1 MSIAHRLLQR
11 IQGFS
16 LGTKLACTF
25 VLLIY
30 GVSMLLTLISLHH
43 QRAALGEEL
52 IQEATLVAENTA
64 RLATDLVLRQDIWEL
79 YKLSRDI
86 AQGEAPGR
94 QHHPVLYAMILNAGG
109 EVLAHSRPAV
119 MRVGAHRPGDPVWER
134 ALAVSTATVLPLDQV
149 WRQGGIEVAAP
160 ILLDGRKLGVVRVGV
175 SHEHLEEHLQQTKRD
190 ALLLSTVL
198 ALAGISLALVISR
211 RMTRPLERL
220 MARADEIS
228 RGQFGSGLPA
238 VTWEKDE
245 IGRLADTFDG
255 MARRL
260 GATLEEMREAREY
273 LRSLLEGADDYI
285 CTADM
290 AGRLTYVNRKFEEL
304 GFIRA
309 DLIGRN
315 FCEILALP
323 DLVRDGCRHACRD
336 RMSCETLFHLV
347 GRTEDVE
354 LRGATG
360 PARLAVV
367 SVTALANG
375 RPEGP
380 MVLMIGKDIT
390 ERRHLEEQLRRSER
404 LAALGVL
411 AAGVAHE
418 IRNPLAG
425 IRLGL
430 EALEGNGV
438 SDTERRD
445 ILARVTGDVHRLNA
459 VVTRMLGL
467 ARTPAPQR
475 VPTDLW
481 RLVDRALF
489 FVGHDL
495 RSRRITVH
503 RHGEA
508 RLWVLG
514 DPDQIQQVL
523 LNLLLNAAEA
533 MPDGGALRLVGRRV
547 DSWSGGAVDSSEPV
561 HQSTHPPIHIGGDWV
576 ELAVGDTGPGI
587 RPEDLPQLFTPFFT
601 SKDRG
606 TGLGLFICRRIVAEH
621 NGALTVESTPGA
633 GTTVTLVLPAAE
645 GADAPAVEAGHDAA

>member
-1 MSIAHRLLQR
+1 MRIAHRLLQR
-11 IQGFS
+11 IQGLS

-119 MRVGAHRPGDPVWER
+119 MRVGARRPGDPVWER

-220 MARADEIS
+220 MARADELS

-260 GATLEEMREAREY
+260 GATLEEMREAREN

-290 AGRLTYVNRKFEEL
+290 EGRLTYVNRKFVEL
-304 GFIRA
+304 GYIQA
-309 DLIGRN
+309 DLLGRK
-315 FCEILALP
+315 FCEVVVLP
-323 DLVRDGCRHACRD
+323 DPVRAGCPQMCRQG
-336 RMSCETLFHLV
+336 MSCETLRRLV

-354 LRGATG
+354 LRSAAPKESVPSLDGMRTG
-360 PARLAVV
+360 PPRLAVV
-367 SVTALANG
+367 SVTALAHG
-375 RPEGP
+375 RSERLTL
-380 MVLMIGKDIT
+380 LMIAKDIT
-390 ERRHLEEQLRRSER
+390 ERKELELRLIRSER
-404 LAALGVL
+404 LASIGEL
-411 AAGVAHE
+411 AGGMAHE
-418 IRNPLAG
+418 IRNPLGSIYTAANLLSFDQG
-425 IRLGL
+425 VAINTDHLALLRVVKQEARRLNRILTDFLEFARPRQPNPVRCNLNALCEETL
-430 EALEGNGV
+430 EALRYDEAAKGKEIQKALDPFLPSLLVDADQMRQALWNIALNALQATGDGGRLTVSSSV
-438 SDTERRD
+438 SDGEVLIAIQD
-445 ILARVTGDVHRLNA
+445 TGRGIPREEVGKIFEPFY
-459 VVTRMLGL
+459 TRKKDGLGLGL
-467 ARTPAPQR
+467 AIAHR
-475 VPTDLW
+475 V
-481 RLVDRALF
+481 VE
-489 FVGHDL
+489 VHGG
-495 RSRRITVH
+495 RIEVESQEGKGTKMVIS
-503 RHGEA
+503 
-508 RLWVLG
+508 V
-514 DPDQIQQVL
+514 
-523 LNLLLNAAEA
+523 
-533 MPDGGALRLVGRRV
+533 
-547 DSWSGGAVDSSEPV
+547 PV
-561 HQSTHPPIHIGGDWV
+561 HGG
-576 ELAVGDTGPGI
+576 GG
-587 RPEDLPQLFTPFFT
+587 
-601 SKDRG
+601 
-606 TGLGLFICRRIVAEH
+606 
-621 NGALTVESTPGA
+621 
-633 GTTVTLVLPAAE
+633 
-645 GADAPAVEAGHDAA
+645 